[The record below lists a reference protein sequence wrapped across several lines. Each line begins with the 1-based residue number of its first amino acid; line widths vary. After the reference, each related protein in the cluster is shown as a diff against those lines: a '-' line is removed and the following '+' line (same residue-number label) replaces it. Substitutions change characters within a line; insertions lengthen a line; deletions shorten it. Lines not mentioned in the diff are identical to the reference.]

1 MHARRF
7 CICILVK
14 LVVASRCRHGNFL
27 EHVDVAQGRVVQRL
41 PLRASVDAPCD
52 VEPWEV
58 AGAGGEGADEAGRE
72 IITAVGVSE
81 AAVWGPE

>member
-7 CICILVK
+7 CICILVN
-14 LVVASRCRHGNFL
+14 LVVASRCRHVNFL
-27 EHVDVAQGRVVQRL
+27 EHVDVAQGRVVQR
-41 PLRASVDAPCD
+41 PQLRASVDDPCD